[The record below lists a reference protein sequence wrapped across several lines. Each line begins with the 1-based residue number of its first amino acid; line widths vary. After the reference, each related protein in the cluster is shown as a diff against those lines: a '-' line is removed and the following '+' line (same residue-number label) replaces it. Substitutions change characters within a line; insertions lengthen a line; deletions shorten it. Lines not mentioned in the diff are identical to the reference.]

1 MASGRLFQGAVLLAA
16 LLWTG
21 FAFWLFSFSFSDGFF
36 RYSLASRLPPFLCA
50 FLAALVIAWSGAR
63 QWLRARRG
71 ERARL
76 RAWLV
81 HAVTAGLSLVPL
93 MLVAGLLARAPRA
106 WKLSA
111 DDAMGVGISF
121 LMLAGIAILSGV
133 VLAVALALTR
143 PASKAP

>member
-1 MASGRLFQGAVLLAA
+1 MPSVVVRGAVLVAA
-16 LLWTG
+16 LAWAA

-50 FLAALVIAWSGAR
+50 FGAALVIPWSGVR

-71 ERARL
+71 DASRL
-76 RAWLV
+76 RAWFV
-81 HAVTAGLSLVPL
+81 HAVTAGLSLAPM
-93 MLVAGLLARAPRA
+93 MLVAALLARVPGP

-121 LMLAGIAILSGV
+121 LMLAAIAIVSAL
-133 VLAVALALTR
+133 VLAVALALSRTAGKT
-143 PASKAP
+143 P

>member
-1 MASGRLFQGAVLLAA
+1 VPSRMRRGAVIVAA
-16 LLWTG
+16 LLWAA

-50 FLAALVIAWSGAR
+50 FLAALVIPWSGAR

-71 ERARL
+71 EVTRL

-81 HAVTAGLSLVPL
+81 HAVTAALSLAPL
-93 MLVAGLLARAPRA
+93 MLVAALLARVRGP

-121 LMLAGIAILSGV
+121 LMLAAIALLSGAILA
-133 VLAVALALTR
+133 LALALTR
-143 PASKAP
+143 TAGKVPV